1 MDIIPITDLMIDD
14 KYNTIH
20 DIHQIAFYN
29 INNFDIEKII
39 SFSLPYN
46 NFFKYRL
53 INLDSLLKRD
63 DYELPDIVIL
73 NEKYDISE
81 EEKEFIN
88 SLNIKFYYVSEGIL
102 NNRDYLIQTTEE
114 ILNSVYKSKVH
125 KAIQIEK
132 QNISSMEKEI
142 ENQDLD
148 EKEIVDILIRETL
161 DHIREKDDATY
172 SHVKKVNDYVDIF
185 VDGLDEEEKLSESQ
199 IIFLKN
205 AALVHDIGM
214 LVIPNQILKKE
225 SKLDKFE
232 YDSIKSHVSEDAYLY
247 ENELL
252 QEYKEIA
259 LAHHERYDGTGYPN
273 GIKGENIPYFAR
285 IISVL
290 DAFEA
295 MTGKRPYVKNQQKK
309 TLYNIL
315 DDLNKNSCTQFDPY
329 IVRCF
334 IIGIVNNPEF
344 QISLSE
350 EYGGTLKRLK
360 KKK

>member
-1 MDIIPITDLMIDD
+1 M
-14 KYNTIH
+14 
-20 DIHQIAFYN
+20 
-29 INNFDIEKII
+29 
-39 SFSLPYN
+39 
-46 NFFKYRL
+46 
-53 INLDSLLKRD
+53 DSLLKRD
-63 DYELPDIVIL
+63 NYELPDIVIL

-88 SLNIKFYYVSEGIL
+88 LLNIKFYYVSEGIL
-102 NNRDYLIQTTEE
+102 NNCDYLIQTTEE

-148 EKEIVDILIRETL
+148 E
-161 DHIREKDDATY
+161 
-172 SHVKKVNDYVDIF
+172 
-185 VDGLDEEEKLSESQ
+185 EEKLSESQ

-205 AALVHDIGM
+205 AALVHDIGK

-232 YDSIKSHVSEDAYLY
+232 YDCIKSHVSEDAYLY

-252 QEYKEIA
+252 QEYKEFA
-259 LAHHERYDGTGYPN
+259 LAHHERYDGTCYPN

-334 IIGIVNNPEF
+334 IIGIVNNTEF